1 MNGGAGDETRPR
13 AESGI
18 SAAKAISGAIGGMF
32 GHSSD
37 IHEAIRQLFD
47 LSPDYQLVSDVD
59 TQLKKKGK
67 LALIPGHLYI
77 FNKCLG
83 FHSPKVP
90 AIVIQYSQI
99 EKVSK
104 NEKMLI
110 MNKHNIKVK
119 LADGTTYKFK
129 RMKNRDETIGIIQKL
144 VQGMKNGGSSDLGS
158 SISPG
163 QADSTITLDSAL
175 KQNEENEDDSEES
188 GEEDKNGAA

>member
-1 MNGGAGDETRPR
+1 MNGGTSDERT
-13 AESGI
+13 ESGI
-18 SAAKAISGAIGGMF
+18 SAVNAISVAVGGMF

-47 LSPDYQLVSDVD
+47 LSPDYQLVSDMD
-59 TQLKKKGK
+59 TYLKKKGK

-99 EKVSK
+99 DKVSK

-110 MNKHNIKVK
+110 LNKHNIKVK
-119 LADGTTYKFK
+119 LTDGTTYKFK
-129 RMKNRDETIGIIQKL
+129 RLKNRDETIGII
-144 VQGMKNGGSSDLGS
+144 
-158 SISPG
+158 
-163 QADSTITLDSAL
+163 
-175 KQNEENEDDSEES
+175 
-188 GEEDKNGAA
+188 